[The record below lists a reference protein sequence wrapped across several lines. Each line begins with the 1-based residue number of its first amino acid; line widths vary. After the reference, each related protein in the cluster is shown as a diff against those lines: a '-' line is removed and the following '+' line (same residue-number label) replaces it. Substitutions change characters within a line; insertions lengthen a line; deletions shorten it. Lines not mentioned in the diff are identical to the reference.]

1 MNYSSTKKIGETI
14 REICS
19 MLNNSNNPIEVAKRL
34 PCTVSEYIV
43 DTRFAFLEISA
54 GLKMHKELVIQVI
67 DKYVSKNQVREV
79 LFTHPFF
86 KSEDSRIDYI
96 DENVGPE
103 YCLMQ
108 KMRCDYVALDV
119 IAHPEC
125 YKEEEY
131 EEAAMNYIESE
142 TTPTKENCLAFD
154 WSLMD
159 IYNKKQIEAQQEQP
173 VTKSKYTIGK
183 EEMMLEFFDLLK
195 SEVID
200 EDTNISTFVNAIEFA
215 DVSTIIVKPK
225 KITKFRTSLSQ
236 IKYCIKTDQ
245 REWLRDVCASINI
258 TPHKASSNNLN
269 TNDWYEKLQEIVEKY
284 IKK

>member
-1 MNYSSTKKIGETI
+1 MNYTSTKKIGETI

-19 MLNNSNNPIEVAKRL
+19 MLNNSANPIEVAKRL

-54 GLKMHKELVIQVI
+54 GIKMHKELVIQVI
-67 DKYVSKNQVREV
+67 DKYVSNDEVRKV

-86 KSEDSRIDYI
+86 KSEESRIDYI

-103 YCLMQ
+103 YCLIQ
-108 KMRCDYVALDV
+108 KMRCDYIALDV
-119 IAHPEC
+119 IAHPEF

-131 EEAAMNYIESE
+131 KEAAMNYIESE
-142 TTPTKENCLAFD
+142 TAPTKENCLAFD
-154 WSLMD
+154 WSLID
-159 IYNKKQIEAQQEQP
+159 IHNKKQLETQQEQP

-183 EEMMLEFFDLLK
+183 EDMMLEFLDLLK

-200 EDTNISTFVNAIEFA
+200 EHTKISTFVNALECA

-236 IKYCIKTDQ
+236 IKNCIKTDQ
-245 REWLRDVCASINI
+245 VEWLRDVCASINV
-258 TPHKASSNNLN
+258 TPHKASSNNVN
-269 TNDWYEKLQEIVEKY
+269 TNDWYEKLQEIVEKH